1 MTEQISSLK
10 AMILQSEDRKFED
23 VEIPEWGGVTVRV
36 KALTDAQLGEH
47 QAKSMALRGRSGS
60 DDVEVEMRHRRTELL
75 VKCLYDPETD
85 TRIFTDQDAKALSNK
100 NAGVVNAL
108 FILVN
113 HLSDLDKTFDDRVKD
128 AKGNSEGG
136 QS

>member
-10 AMILQSEDRKFED
+10 ALILQAEDRKFED
-23 VEIPEWGGVTVRV
+23 VEIPEWGGVKVRV
-36 KALTDAQLGEH
+36 KALTDAQLGEY
-47 QAKSMALRGRSGS
+47 QGKTMALKSSGG
-60 DDVEVEMRHRRTELL
+60 DNVEVEMRHRRTELL
-75 VKCLYDPETD
+75 VKCLFDPDTD
-85 TRIFTDQDAKALSNK
+85 TRIFTDADAKALSQK

-108 FILVN
+108 FLLVN
-113 HLSDLDKTFDDRVKD
+113 HLSDLDKSFDEKVQE

>member
-10 AMILQSEDRKFED
+10 ALILQAEDRKFED

-36 KALTDAQLGEH
+36 KALTDAQLGEY
-47 QAKSMALRGRSGS
+47 QAKSMALKGRSGS

-85 TRIFTDQDAKALSNK
+85 TRIFTDQDAKALSAK

-108 FILVN
+108 FLLVN
-113 HLSDLDKTFDDRVKD
+113 HLSDLDKSFDERVKD

>member
-10 AMILQSEDRKFED
+10 ALILQAEDRKYED

-36 KALTDAQLGEH
+36 KALTDAQLGEY
-47 QAKSMALRGRSGS
+47 QGKSMSLKGRNGS
-60 DDVEVEMRHRRTELL
+60 EDVEVEMRHRRTELL

-85 TRIFTDQDAKALSNK
+85 ARIFQDQDAKALSAK

-113 HLSDLDKTFDDRVKD
+113 HLSDLDKTFEDRVKD